1 MTNALYIVSTPIG
14 NLGDISFRAVETL
27 KTVDLIL
34 AEDTRHFKRLADHY
48 QIVTRVE
55 SYHDHSERGRAPG
68 LVEKL
73 LEGLNIALVSD
84 AGTPLVSDPGYHL
97 VKLAKEKEVQVVPIP
112 GASSILA
119 ALVVSGF
126 ESDSFYFGGFLAPK
140 DGKRRS
146 TITQA
151 WEAETTAIFLE
162 SPHRIL
168 KSLKAIS
175 EECEGAEVCVAREL
189 TKLHEEVL
197 NGPASEIFAELAR
210 RPKIRGEIVLV
221 LRRRPKKNKRSK
233 EKYSKQIGEV

>member
-1 MTNALYIVSTPIG
+1 MTNALFIVSTPIG
-14 NLGDISFRAVETL
+14 NLDDMSFRAVETL

-34 AEDTRHFKRLADHY
+34 AEDTRHFKRLAERY
-48 QIVTRVE
+48 QITTRVE

-73 LEGLNIALVSD
+73 VDGLNIALVSD
-84 AGTPLVSDPGYHL
+84 AGTPLVNDPGYHL
-97 VKLAKEKEVQVVPIP
+97 VKLAKEKEVRITPIP

-146 TITQA
+146 AIREA
-151 WEAETTAIFLE
+151 WEAENTAIFLE

-168 KSLKAIS
+168 KSLKAVS

-197 NGPASEIFAELAR
+197 SGAVSDVMEELAS

-221 LRRRPKKNKRSK
+221 LRRRPKKSKKSK
-233 EKYSKQIGEV
+233 EKYSAKGD